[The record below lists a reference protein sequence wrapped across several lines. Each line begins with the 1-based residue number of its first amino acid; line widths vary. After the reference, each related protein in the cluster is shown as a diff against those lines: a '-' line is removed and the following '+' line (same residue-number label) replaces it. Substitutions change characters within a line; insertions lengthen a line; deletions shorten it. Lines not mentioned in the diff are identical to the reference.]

1 MDNHFYFTV
10 SIMFIGGVLM
20 MPMLMLMAWMWKHF
34 LDRDRRDNRKRRREE
49 LLAELRG
56 DAP

>member
-1 MDNHFYFTV
+1 
-10 SIMFIGGVLM
+10 MFIGGVLM

-34 LDRDRRDNRKRRREE
+34 LDRDRRDDRKRRREE

>member
-1 MDNHFYFTV
+1 MDNFFYFTV
-10 SIMFIGGVLM
+10 STILIGSVLGMPLLMFMV
-20 MPMLMLMAWMWKHF
+20 WTWKHF
-34 LDRDRRDNRKRRREE
+34 RDRDRHDDRKRRRQE

>member
-1 MDNHFYFTV
+1 VDSHFYFTV

-20 MPMLMLMAWMWKHF
+20 MQMLMLMAWMWKHF
-34 LDRDRRDNRKRRREE
+34 LDRDRRDDRKRRREE